1 MPVACAPAVGENAS
15 PASTAT
21 STATSRRILIT
32 LPRFGGACVREVPNR
47 RGIVPPRT
55 PTKMARPAQSMGGPR
70 TPAESEADA
79 ARDDECLAT
88 TDLAATLDERG
99 QLAALHLE
107 RGAAKQVQP
116 GLRIGDT
123 DSP

>member
-1 MPVACAPAVGENAS
+1 MPVACAPAVGGNAS

-55 PTKMARPAQSMGGPR
+55 PTKMARPAQSMAGPR
-70 TPAESEADA
+70 TPAESEAAA
-79 ARDDECLAT
+79 ARHDECLAT
-88 TDLAATLDERG
+88 TEPAPTLDAPG
-99 QLAALHLE
+99 HPAALHLAP
-107 RGAAKQVQP
+107 RSAH
-116 GLRIGDT
+116 
-123 DSP
+123 